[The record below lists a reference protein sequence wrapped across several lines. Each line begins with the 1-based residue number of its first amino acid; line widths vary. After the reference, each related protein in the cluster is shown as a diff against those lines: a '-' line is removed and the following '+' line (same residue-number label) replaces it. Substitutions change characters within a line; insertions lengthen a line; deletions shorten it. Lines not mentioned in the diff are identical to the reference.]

1 MRKIIAICLSMIFVA
16 TVITACVGKSG
27 GEDYVLI
34 IDGDK
39 ISKTEYMV
47 YLYEQKK
54 SFEDKGG
61 EDIWEVDFDGMS
73 AEEVAKQNAMNSI
86 LVVKAAVKQQ
96 KSLGVI
102 LSEEEQDKVAQES
115 GELQAELGNG
125 SMPGFDAEYEDIYR
139 IIEESHIQQAVFEF
153 VTKGFE
159 SSETDFEAYL
169 REHYELYKKQYNK
182 VMVQYIYAQADEG
195 DSSVNKDLMSNAYN
209 ELMEGADFETVQDK
223 YTMNAKKEV
232 FDLSE
237 GMFESQ
243 VEDPLYSMEKGAI
256 TPVLSDSQGYYIF
269 KIIDV
274 VNTDIESIRDS
285 VEVNYIKEKKQEI
298 YQSQSEKWQA
308 DMTVEKNQEQWDSIH
323 ING

>member
-1 MRKIIAICLSMIFVA
+1 MRKIIAICLSMIFIA
-16 TVITACVGKSG
+16 SVITACVGRG
-27 GEDYVLI
+27 GSEDYVLL

-54 SFEDKGG
+54 SFEEKGG

-86 LVVKAAVKQQ
+86 LVVKAAVKQH
-96 KSLGVI
+96 KNLGVT
-102 LSEEEQDKVAQES
+102 LSDEEKVKVNRES
-115 GELQAELGNG
+115 NELLEELDNG
-125 SMPGFDAEYEDIYR
+125 GMPGVNAEYDDIYR

-153 VTKGFE
+153 VTNGFE
-159 SSETDFEAYL
+159 SSESDFEAYL
-169 REHYELYKKQYNK
+169 QEHYELYKKQYNK
-182 VMVQYIYAQADEG
+182 VTVQYIYAQADTA
-195 DSSVNKDLMSNAYN
+195 DSTTNKELMDKAYS
-209 ELMEGADFETVQDK
+209 ELMEGADFEAVQEK
-223 YTMNAKKEV
+223 YSMNVKKES
-232 FDLSE
+232 FELSE
-237 GMFESQ
+237 GTFESN
-243 VEDPLYSMEKGAI
+243 VEDPLYSMSEGAI

-274 VNTDIESIRDS
+274 INTDIDSIRDS

-298 YQSQSEKWQA
+298 YQSQTDKWQA

-323 ING
+323 I